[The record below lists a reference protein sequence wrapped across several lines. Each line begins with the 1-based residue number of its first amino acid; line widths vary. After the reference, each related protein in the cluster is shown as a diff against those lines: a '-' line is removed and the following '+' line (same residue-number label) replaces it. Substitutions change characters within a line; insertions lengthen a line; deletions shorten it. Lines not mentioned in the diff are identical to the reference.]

1 MMSTTESTPLFVADD
16 NKELVAAQLAST
28 VWWNGYQQLPLS
40 AAVNNFSYD
49 DMVSFETT
57 NGDENSAPY
66 YTIPMIDTS
75 GTQWPTSVQPVADDE
90 ELYVSATP
98 MSSVVDHHYKYQTTQ
113 SAMDYAMLECYAAV
127 ADPSAASQSPWTS
140 IPYAD
145 TTSSYHVC
153 CSTAMPAVSM
163 DYCNSL
169 QMMQCGAAFNGYVM
183 PANQYETDRE
193 HVGQQCDTLSY
204 DKAAST

>member
-1 MMSTTESTPLFVADD
+1 MTSTTESVPVFVTED

-40 AAVNNFSYD
+40 AAVNNFSND
-49 DMVSFETT
+49 DMVSFDQT
-57 NGDENSAPY
+57 NCDENNVPY
-66 YTIPMIDTS
+66 YTVPMIDSS
-75 GTQWPTSVQPVADDE
+75 GSQWPTSVQPVADHE

-98 MSSVVDHHYKYQTTQ
+98 MSSVVDHRYKYQTTTQ

-140 IPYAD
+140 GIPYAD

-153 CSTAMPAVSM
+153 CSTSVPAVSM

-169 QMMQCGAAFNGYVM
+169 QMMQCGAAFNGYV
-183 PANQYETDRE
+183 NHYETDVE
-193 HVGQQCDTLSY
+193 HVGQQCDTSSY